1 PKKSKKK
8 GAKADTPPPAEETPE
23 EIHERKTKEV
33 LGLRHRLQR
42 GFLTRDSAT
51 QRDEMGAM
59 DVYLMKLEDY
69 SDLDAEM
76 IKRAKINKVLKM
88 IGKLRTIP
96 EDEKY
101 NFRERAVALFEKCN
115 KLLSD
120 AGEGAEKG
128 SAEPEK
134 KDDKEVNGSEEATA
148 EKEEAEEKKDEA
160 EDKMEEDTEEKKD
173 EEAADKAE

>member
-1 PKKSKKK
+1 
-8 GAKADTPPPAEETPE
+8 
-23 EIHERKTKEV
+23 
-33 LGLRHRLQR
+33 
-42 GFLTRDSAT
+42 
-51 QRDEMGAM
+51 MGAM
-59 DVYLMKLEDY
+59 DVYLKKLEDY

-120 AGEGAEKG
+120 AGEGAEKP

-134 KDDKEVNGSEEATA
+134 KDEKEVNGSEEASA
-148 EKEEAEEKKDEA
+148 EKEEAEEKKEET
-160 EDKMEEDTEEKKD
+160 EDKMEEDTEEKKGE
-173 EEAADKAE
+173 EEAADKAEEKTTKDVVVSDEKKDDEDVEMKEADTAEAGEDKKDA